1 MTAAPRAEVF
11 EHDSEPVP
19 GLPAPLPAG
28 ETIIWQGA
36 PRFSGLA
43 RRALHLRWLSVYFA
57 LLALWRGTAL
67 YAEGLGA
74 AGIAQ
79 GAAMILVIGAVPLA
93 LLALYGWASARSTLY
108 TITSRRVVIR
118 TGVAL
123 PMTVN
128 IPFALIGSAG
138 VAPHADGTGDIALQI
153 MAPHRVS
160 WVALWPYTRSWQFSR
175 PQPTLRAV
183 TDPQAVAQM
192 LGRAL
197 SAAAAMPVR
206 AMATETAA
214 RPARQPATEAMA

>member
-1 MTAAPRAEVF
+1 MTSPSRAEFF

-28 ETIIWQGA
+28 ETVIWQGA

-43 RRALHLRWLSVYFA
+43 RRALHLRWLSVYFV
-57 LLALWRGTAL
+57 LLALWRGVAL
-67 YAEGLGA
+67 SSDGVGA
-74 AGIAQ
+74 VEVVQ
-79 GAAMILVIGAVPLA
+79 GAAMILVIGAVPIA

-153 MAPHRVS
+153 MPPHRVS
-160 WVALWPYTRSWQFSR
+160 WLALWPHTRSWQVSR

-183 TDPQAVAQM
+183 AEPEAVAQL

-197 SAAAAMPVR
+197 AAAAAMPVR
-206 AMATETAA
+206 AIAA
-214 RPARQPATEAMA
+214 DNAGRAASKPGNEAMA